1 MRRIFLLSI
10 FVSLLMCA
18 GDLSAQT
25 AVVDNGFYLVKYAKD
40 TVRIGQEFRIFYA
53 SESGLRDFKAP
64 QFDKAKF
71 KVGAESL
78 PYAAKDRPWVEGKRV
93 ELDLKGYSFFITP
106 VDTGLCVIPPARAK
120 VNGKSADSP
129 ADTIYVLPLYEE
141 LRDCSVKVVP
151 AKPVAGKPFEL
162 VITSRFRFDVN
173 PEVSLDQFN
182 ALMVRPRVGMT
193 MDQSGSS
200 YTYTFRLIAEQ
211 PGDYSIPP
219 FDVFVSKKKYTVK
232 AYDFTVREGSA
243 E

>member
-1 MRRIFLLSI
+1 MRSIFLSV
-10 FVSLLMCA
+10 FVLFSLFA
-18 GDLSAQT
+18 TAPLSAQN
-25 AVVDNGFYLVKYAKD
+25 AVENRGFYLVRYAKD

-53 SESGLRDFKAP
+53 SESGLRDFKSP
-64 QFDKAKF
+64 HFDNTKF

-78 PYAAKDRPWVEGKRV
+78 PYAAKDRPWVGGKRV

-106 VDTGLCVIPPARAK
+106 VDTGLCVIPSARAK
-120 VNGKSADSP
+120 VGGKVMDSP

-151 AKPVAGKPFEL
+151 AKPVAGTPFEL

-173 PEVSLDQFN
+173 PEVDLDQFN

-211 PGDYSIPP
+211 PGAYSIPP
-219 FDVFVSKKKYTVK
+219 FDVFVAKKKYTVNSFG
-232 AYDFTVREGSA
+232 FTVREA
-243 E
+243 TTE

>member
-1 MRRIFLLSI
+1 MRRIFLSI
-10 FVSLLMCA
+10 FMCLFSFWA
-18 GDLSAQT
+18 QSYAQT
-25 AVVDNGFYLVKYAKD
+25 AVENQGFYLVKYSKD
-40 TVRIGQEFRIFYA
+40 TVRAGQEFRIFYA
-53 SESGLRDFKAP
+53 SESGLRDFKSP
-64 QFDKAKF
+64 QFDNAKF

-78 PYAAKDRPWVEGKRV
+78 PYAAKERPWLGGKRV

-106 VDTGLCVIPPARAK
+106 VDPGLCVIPSARAK
-120 VNGKSADSP
+120 VGGKMMDSP

-162 VITSRFRFDVN
+162 VITSRFRVDVN
-173 PEVSLDQFN
+173 PEVDLDQFN

-200 YTYTFRLIAEQ
+200 YTYTFRLIAEN
-211 PGDYSIPP
+211 PGSYSIPP
-219 FDVFVSKKKYTVK
+219 FDVFVSRKKYTVNTF
-232 AYDFTVREGSA
+232 DFVVRGDTA